1 MSIQGVSAG
10 IRRTA
15 LVGFKH
21 PSEKGIIYA
30 ASTLYVKKK
39 RPVKVEP
46 EPEKSKVPYG
56 LKEISNKPKA

>member
-1 MSIQGVSAG
+1 
-10 IRRTA
+10 
-15 LVGFKH
+15 VGFKH